1 MAKKSGASVGRLILQ
16 LALGAMLAVAGI
28 WAFSKNSGD
37 DAVGAIRSI
46 FDGNVENIL
55 VVVFGVIELL
65 AGVFLILELFMG
77 DQFGKLDN
85 ILMLIVMIVWI
96 VAIVLMDFVGNGG
109 LFNGGTD
116 NFLKWLYTFA
126 GHLIVLGA
134 MITLND

>member
-1 MAKKSGASVGRLILQ
+1 MAKKSGASIGRLVLQ

-28 WAFSKNSGD
+28 WAFQGSGD
-37 DAVGAIRSI
+37 AASDAIKSI
-46 FDGNVENIL
+46 FSGDVGNIL
-55 VVVFGVIELL
+55 RIVFGVIELL

-96 VAIVLMDFVGNGG
+96 VAIVLMDFIGNGG
-109 LFNGGTD
+109 LFKGGTD

>member
-28 WAFSKNSGD
+28 WAFQGGGDAASDAIKSIFGD
-37 DAVGAIRSI
+37 DVG
-46 FDGNVENIL
+46 NIL
-55 VVVFGVIELL
+55 RIVFGVIELL

-109 LFNGGTD
+109 LFNGGAKD
-116 NFLKWLYTFA
+116 FLKWLYTFA

>member
-1 MAKKSGASVGRLILQ
+1 MAKKSGASIGRLVLQ

-28 WAFSKNSGD
+28 WAFQGGGD
-37 DAVGAIRSI
+37 AASDAIKRIFGGDVG
-46 FDGNVENIL
+46 NIL
-55 VVVFGVIELL
+55 RIVFGVIELL

-109 LFNGGTD
+109 LFNGGID